1 MKKYLNTLYVTTQG
15 TYLHKDGETI
25 VVKVDGEERLRLPIH
40 TVSGIVCFGN
50 VSMSPFLMGH
60 CAECSVGVSFLTDYG
75 RFLARVHG
83 KTSGNVLLR
92 REHYRK
98 ADKES
103 ACIKIAHNIVAAK
116 IANSR
121 TVLQRALRDHS
132 HLKEKGDLSHAIGRL
147 SYCIDRLGH
156 VSSLDTVRGI
166 EGEAGNVY
174 FSVFDHLIVSQKE
187 TFSFSQRNRRPPKD
201 AVNCLLSF
209 VYTLLMH
216 DVRSALE
223 GVGLDSYVGFLHRDR
238 SGRASLA
245 LDLMEEFRPFIAD
258 RLVLSL
264 INRIQVKHT
273 GFERSSAGAVLMDD
287 ETRKI
292 VLTAYQQRKQEEITH
307 PYLNEAVPLGLV
319 FHLQAL
325 LLARYVRGDLDG
337 YPVFIW
343 K

>member
-15 TYLHKDGETI
+15 SYLHKDGETI
-25 VVKVDGEERLRLPIH
+25 LVKIEGEEKLRLPIH
-40 TVSGIVCFGN
+40 TISGIVCFGN
-50 VSMSPFLMGH
+50 VSVSPFLMAH
-60 CAECSVGVSFLTDYG
+60 CAEHSVGLSFLTDYG

-92 REHYRK
+92 REQYRM
-98 ADKES
+98 ADSSE
-103 ACIKIAHNIVAAK
+103 ACIKVARNIVAGK

-121 TVLQRALRDHS
+121 TVLQRAVRDHS
-132 HLKEKGDLSHAIGRL
+132 HLKEKGDLVQAIGRL
-147 SYCIDRLGH
+147 SYCIERLDR
-156 VSSLDTVRGI
+156 VESLDSLRGI
-166 EGEAGNVY
+166 EGEGGNIY
-174 FSVFDHLIVSQKE
+174 FSVFDHLIVAQKDI
-187 TFSFSQRNRRPPKD
+187 FSFSERNRRPPRD
-201 AVNCLLSF
+201 MVNCLLSF
-209 VYTLLMH
+209 FYTLVMN
-216 DVRSALE
+216 DIRSALE

-264 INRIQVKHT
+264 INRLQIKKE
-273 GFERSSAGAVLMDD
+273 GFEQSAAGAVLMTD
-287 ETRKI
+287 ETRKT
-292 VLTAYQQRKQEEITH
+292 VLSAYQQRKQEEITH
-307 PYLNEAVPLGLV
+307 PYLNETVPLGLI

-325 LLARYVRGDLDG
+325 LLARFIRGDLDG